1 VLNSWIAMSWEA
13 ARLGWEAQSVIMLR
27 MMKLALGGARGQ
39 KEARRMLQEKI
50 AAAGEAAIAAT
61 SAAASA
67 GSQSTATR
75 KVLRVYKKRVR
86 ANKRRLTR

>member
-1 VLNSWIAMSWEA
+1 MLNSWIAMSWEA